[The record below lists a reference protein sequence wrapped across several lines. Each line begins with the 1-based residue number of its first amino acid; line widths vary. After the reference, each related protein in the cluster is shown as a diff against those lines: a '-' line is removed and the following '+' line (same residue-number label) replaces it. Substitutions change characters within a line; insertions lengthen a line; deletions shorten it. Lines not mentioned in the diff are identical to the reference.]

1 MTEATNENLTD
12 WKQEYRGL
20 VDEVAASEHAWGELE
35 SLLRRAARQL
45 AIAAMGQSDLLDAS
59 IESVLE
65 TIKTDLSP
73 GALASALE
81 ALSESL
87 RRLPRSEGST
97 TSDAE
102 IALVMGELVARIT
115 EAPTFEEAAKP
126 LTLSVERALSDHD
139 WGGLARSLADTVAQ
153 VTSSI
158 QTQKRE
164 LEEFLQEVTLQLE
177 QFDSWAAWNREAEV
191 ARQADGSTLETSVDS
206 ELRGIQEDIDTA
218 NEVADLKLNVRAR
231 LDAVAA
237 GLRAFKASATARRT
251 EAEARDQAL
260 SAEVEVL
267 RQRTQDLTEV
277 VEKKEAQLLHDA
289 LTGVHSRYAYEQ
301 RLNEEFHRWQRH
313 GGHLTFS
320 IWDIDRFKLVNDTY
334 GHSAGDRLLSMIGKL
349 LSKGKREEDF
359 LARIGGEEFVLLLP
373 ATNLEQ
379 AHQVAERIR
388 TQIAAAAFHYKGQQ
402 EQVTLS
408 CGLTEF
414 RDGDTPLTIYQRADA
429 ALYRA
434 KESGRNRCVT
444 D

>member
-1 MTEATNENLTD
+1 MTEATNEKLTD

-20 VDEVAASEHAWGELE
+20 VDEVTASEHTWRELE

-65 TIKTDLSP
+65 TIKTELSP
-73 GALASALE
+73 VALADALE
-81 ALSESL
+81 ELSESL

-97 TSDAE
+97 ASDAE
-102 IALVMGELVARIT
+102 IALVMGELIARIT
-115 EAPTFEEAAKP
+115 EAPVFEEAAKP

-139 WGGLARSLADTVAQ
+139 WGGLARGLADTVAQ

-158 QTQKRE
+158 QTQKCE
-164 LEEFLQEVTLQLE
+164 LEEFLKEVTHQLE
-177 QFDSWAAWNREAEV
+177 QFDSWVAWNREADV
-191 ARQADGSTLETSVDS
+191 ARRADGSTLETSVDS

-218 NEVADLKLNVRAR
+218 DEGADLKLMVRAR

-237 GLRAFKASATARRT
+237 GLRAFKASETARRT
-251 EAEARDQAL
+251 EAEAHDQAL
-260 SAEVEVL
+260 SAEVKVL
-267 RQRTQDLTEV
+267 RQRTDDLTEV
-277 VEKKEAQLLHDA
+277 VEKKETQLLHDA

-313 GGHLTFS
+313 GGHLAFS
-320 IWDIDRFKLVNDTY
+320 IWDIDRFKLVNDSY
-334 GHSAGDRLLSMIGKL
+334 GHSAGDRLLGMIGKL
-349 LSKGKREEDF
+349 LSGGKREEDF
-359 LARIGGEEFVLLLP
+359 LARIGGEEFALLLP

-379 AHQVAERIR
+379 ARQVVERIR
-388 TQIAAAAFHYKGQQ
+388 TQIAATAFHYKGQQ

>member
-1 MTEATNENLTD
+1 MTEATSEKLTD

-20 VDEVAASEHAWGELE
+20 LDEVAASEHAWRELE
-35 SLLRRAARQL
+35 ALLRRAARQL

-65 TIKTDLSP
+65 TIKTELSP
-73 GALASALE
+73 GALAGALE
-81 ALSESL
+81 ELSESL

-97 TSDAE
+97 ASDAE
-102 IALVMGELVARIT
+102 VALVMGELVARIT
-115 EAPTFEEAAKP
+115 EAPVFEEAAKP
-126 LTLSVERALSDHD
+126 LKLSVERALSDHD
-139 WGGLARSLADTVAQ
+139 WRGLARGLADTVAQ

-158 QTQKRE
+158 QTQKCE
-164 LEEFLQEVTLQLE
+164 LEEFLKEVTQQLA
-177 QFDSWAAWNREAEV
+177 QFDSWVAWNREADV

-206 ELRGIQEDIDTA
+206 ELRGIQEDIETA
-218 NEVADLKLNVRAR
+218 DEVADLKLTVQAR
-231 LDAVAA
+231 LNAVAA
-237 GLRAFKASATARRT
+237 GLRAFQAGEATRRT
-251 EAEARDQAL
+251 EAEARDREL
-260 SAEVEVL
+260 SAEVKIL

-277 VEKKEAQLLHDA
+277 VEEKETQLLHDA

-313 GGHLTFS
+313 GGHLAFS
-320 IWDIDRFKLVNDTY
+320 IWDIDRFKLVNDSY
-334 GHSAGDRLLSMIGKL
+334 GHSTGDRLLNMIGKI
-349 LSKGKREEDF
+349 LSAGKRAEDF

-373 ATNLEQ
+373 GTNLEQ
-379 AHQVAERIR
+379 ARQVVERIR
-388 TQIAAAAFHYKGQQ
+388 TQIATTPFHYKGQR

-429 ALYRA
+429 ALYKA
-434 KESGRNRCVT
+434 KDSGRNRCVT